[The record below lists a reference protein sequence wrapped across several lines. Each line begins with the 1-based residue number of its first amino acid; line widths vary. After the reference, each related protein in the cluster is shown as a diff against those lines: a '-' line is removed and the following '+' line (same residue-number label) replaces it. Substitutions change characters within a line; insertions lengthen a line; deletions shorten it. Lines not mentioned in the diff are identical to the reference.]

1 MFPGSRSDAGFG
13 LLEVV
18 LVLAFT
24 SILAALA
31 LPGVSAARNGYELVT
46 AGANVEAKVAEARTN
61 ALKRNRNAWLL
72 VTPATGMMQVQMAD
86 GLAPVNVST
95 AEQLPARV
103 QVIIPA
109 AQQQL
114 AFDALGRPVDG
125 AGMLTPHVIQLRHAA
140 TGLVRTVTVG
150 TTGRININ

>member
-1 MFPGSRSDAGFG
+1 M
-13 LLEVV
+13 LEVV

-31 LPGVSAARNGYELVT
+31 MPGISAARNGYELVT
-46 AGANVEAKVAEARTN
+46 AGANVEAKLAEARTN

-72 VTPATGMMQVQMAD
+72 VTPATRTLQVQTAG

-103 QVIIPA
+103 LVAIPA

-114 AFDALGRPVDG
+114 MFDALGRPVDG
-125 AGMLTPHVIQLRHAA
+125 AGMLVPHVIQLRHAE
-140 TGLVRTVTVG
+140 TGLARTVTVG
-150 TTGRININ
+150 TTGRITIN